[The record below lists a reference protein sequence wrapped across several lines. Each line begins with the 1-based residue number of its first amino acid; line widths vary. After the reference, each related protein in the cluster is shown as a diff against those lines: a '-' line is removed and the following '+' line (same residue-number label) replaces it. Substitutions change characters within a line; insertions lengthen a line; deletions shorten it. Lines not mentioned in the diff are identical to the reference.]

1 MGIEL
6 IYFDIHGR
14 GFMPRLVLAAAGIKF
29 TDTRVT
35 FAQLAEMKKSKYF
48 TNLQN
53 FDQPFFSFANGSDPG
68 SQDR

>member
-1 MGIEL
+1 MGVEL

-35 FAQLAEMKKSKYF
+35 FAQLAEMKKSKARFKITGPKYD
-48 TNLQN
+48 LI
-53 FDQPFFSFANGSDPG
+53 
-68 SQDR
+68 